1 MKRMLT
7 LIVCAVLLTGTL
19 FSQEQV
25 KAPAP
30 AKSRM
35 TFDFFGAYSMA
46 TGKYT
51 ANDLEQ
57 DNAGFAGG
65 GFMAQIK
72 LSWLGKKDFG
82 LGVSYAFQQNAILK
96 QVQDSIVPGGDPNG
110 LGDKPWN
117 NHYLLAG
124 PVMVKEFNRI
134 VLDVS
139 VFVGFVIAS
148 SHVFD
153 MMVPVDSVQY
163 SISSGA
169 GIGFAFQ
176 ARAGVGY
183 RVSNRI
189 ILTASISYLG
199 GSPTRKKENFVYS
212 VIEDP
217 PGSGIYVPVYQGYED
232 IIKKKISTFNP
243 GIGIMIKL

>member
-1 MKRMLT
+1 MKRLLT
-7 LIVCAVLLTGTL
+7 LISCTFFLTGTL
-19 FSQEQV
+19 VAQEQR

-46 TGKYT
+46 TGKYKAT
-51 ANDLEQ
+51 DLEQ

-72 LSWLGKKDFG
+72 LNWLGKKDFG
-82 LGVSYAFQQNAILK
+82 LGVSYVFQQNAIQKEARDDTL
-96 QVQDSIVPGGDPNG
+96 PGGDPVG

-139 VFVGFVIAS
+139 VLAGFVIAS
-148 SHVFD
+148 SNVFD
-153 MMVPVDSVQY
+153 MMVPVDSIQY

-169 GIGFAFQ
+169 GTGFAFQ
-176 ARAGVGY
+176 ARAGIGY

-199 GSPTRKKENFVYS
+199 GNPTRRKENYVYS

-232 IIKKKISTFNP
+232 IIRKKISTFNP
-243 GIGIMIKL
+243 GIGITINL